1 MDVGVVTRS
10 FPELTNAQAAELI
23 ASEGFRWIELCFSQ
37 TDSNYWVYN
46 GRSDLTGLSDAKSRA
61 IVSEYRNR
69 GLEIPSL
76 GVFTNLL
83 EPDDAQW
90 KENLAYFDRLMEIA
104 ATNGIP
110 VVATECGFIP
120 GQRGINADAFESRF
134 ERLCSALHWLTERAS
149 QYHLDVAL
157 EACVLDVVPSAKR
170 AADVIQQVG
179 SEHLKVLLDPAN
191 FIANNTEEEMF
202 AHLSQYV
209 AYFHGKD
216 REVNAAKGCA
226 VGDGHIN
233 WPKFIEL
240 YQKRTP
246 GVPFILEY
254 VTRDNF
260 CEIRDRVLAID
271 REVATLMH
279 RETAF

>member
-1 MDVGVVTRS
+1 MDVGIVTRS
-10 FPELTNAQAAELI
+10 FPELTNAEAAELI
-23 ASEGFRWIELCFSQ
+23 ASAGFRWIELCFSQ

-46 GRSDLTGLSDAKSRA
+46 GRSDLTDLSDAKSKA

-69 GLEIPSL
+69 GLEITSL

-83 EPDDAQW
+83 EPDDVQW

-104 ATNGIP
+104 AVNEIP

-120 GQRGINADAFESRF
+120 GHRGINADFFESRF
-134 ERLCSALHWLTERAS
+134 ARLCSALQWLTERAS
-149 QYHLDVAL
+149 QYDLDVAL
-157 EACVLDVVPSAKR
+157 EPCVLDVVPSAKR
-170 AADVIQQVG
+170 AVDLIQQVG
-179 SEHLKVLLDPAN
+179 SKRLKILLDPAN

-202 AHLSQYV
+202 LHLSPYV

-216 REVNAAKGCA
+216 RDVNAAKGCA
-226 VGDGHIN
+226 VGDGHID
-233 WPKFIEL
+233 WHKFIEC
-240 YQKRTP
+240 YQRCTP

-260 CEIRDRVLAID
+260 CDIRDRVLALE
-271 REVATLMH
+271 REVTTSMPQ
-279 RETAF
+279 